1 MIKVYML
8 IILLNNEPIQD
19 RFSPT
24 LFMNKADCESTAYQV
39 QHKTIK
45 NVKSFCKPILIKSE
59 DIRIDI
65 WH

>member
-24 LFMNKADCESTAYQV
+24 LFMSKTDCESTAAQV
-39 QHKTIK
+39 QNKTIK

>member
-1 MIKVYML
+1 MVTVYML
-8 IILLNNEPIQD
+8 IILLNNEPVTD

-24 LFMNKADCESTAYQV
+24 LFMEKEGCEHTAYQITKNNPNDI
-39 QHKTIK
+39 KT
-45 NVKSFCKPILIKSE
+45 FCKPILIKSE

>member
-1 MIKVYML
+1 MITVYML

-24 LFMNKADCESTAYQV
+24 LFMKKQDCESTAYQV
-39 QHKTIK
+39 KHNTIK

>member
-1 MIKVYML
+1 ML
-8 IILLNNEPIQD
+8 IILLNNEPVQD

-24 LFMNKADCESTAYQV
+24 LFMKKTDCESAAYQV
-39 QHKTIK
+39 QYNTVK

-65 WH
+65 WHY